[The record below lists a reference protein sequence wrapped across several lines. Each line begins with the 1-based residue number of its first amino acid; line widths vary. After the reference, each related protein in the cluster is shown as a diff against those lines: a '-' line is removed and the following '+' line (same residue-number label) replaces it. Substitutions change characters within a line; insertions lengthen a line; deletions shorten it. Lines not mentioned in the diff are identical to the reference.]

1 MELLLDFCHI
11 APTAYLY
18 DFCAGQRSHLVLA
31 HLVEEDEDYRN
42 FYIEEKTHN
51 PDCKIILDNSA
62 FEMYKRGLP
71 MYDSD
76 KLAEMA
82 KIISA
87 DYVVMSDYPNEPWE
101 KTRDKAVEM
110 IPILRENGIGTFFCP
125 QAPIKDY
132 EGLINS
138 YTWAVKNPDIDYIAL
153 SILNMPNFFG
163 VEKDNKLQRF
173 LSRYMFCELL
183 ERNQWW
189 SDVRKYRK
197 KIHFLGMT
205 DGPQE
210 ITLCSRW
217 LPMITTWD
225 SSAAIWAG
233 LNGISF
239 DMTPTGLENGKFETH
254 VDFGFKD
261 ALPENV
267 TLAMTNIHFIED
279 LIYEN
284 S

>member
-1 MELLLDFCHI
+1 MELLLEFCHI
-11 APTAYLY
+11 APTAYLET
-18 DFCAGQRSHLVLA
+18 FCAGQRSHLVLA
-31 HLVEEDEDYRN
+31 HLVEEDETYRN
-42 FYIEEKTHN
+42 FYITEKSAN
-51 PDCKIILDNSA
+51 PNCNIILDNSA

-76 KLAEMA
+76 KLVEMA
-82 KIISA
+82 KLIDA

-110 IPILRENGIGTFFCP
+110 IPVLKENGIGTFFCP

-132 EGLINS
+132 QGLVDS
-138 YTWAVKNPDIDYIAL
+138 YQWAVKQPDIDYIAL

-163 VEKDNKLQRF
+163 VEKDNKLQRY
-173 LSRYMFCELL
+173 LSRMMFAEIL
-183 ERNQWW
+183 ERNGWW
-189 SDVRKYRK
+189 ADVRKFKK

-217 LPMITTWD
+217 LSMITTWD

-239 DMTPTGLENGKFETH
+239 DMSPTGLEHGKFETH
-254 VDFGFKD
+254 VDFNFTG
-261 ALPENV
+261 ASETNINI
-267 TLAMTNIHFIED
+267 AWTNIHFIED